1 MTLEGKTILI
11 TGAGVRLG
19 RAMAIAIARD
29 GGNIILHYNRSRKPA
44 EETQAEIESLGG
56 SAHLLQSDLGDSESA
71 QQLITEAFT
80 ISPLY
85 ALVNSASMFEP
96 LELHS
101 TSLEARELHFKV
113 NLTAPFLLSKSFA
126 AIKEANGPGR
136 IINILDWRAL

>member
-11 TGAGVRLG
+11 TGADVRLG

-85 ALVNSASMFEP
+85 ALVDSASMFES

-101 TSLEARELHFKV
+101 TSPEAWDLHIKV
-113 NLTAPFLLSKSFA
+113 NLTAPFLLSKSFT
-126 AIKEANGPGR
+126 AINNG
-136 IINILDWRAL
+136 D

>member
-85 ALVNSASMFEP
+85 ALVNSASMFES

-101 TSLEARELHFKV
+101 TSPEAWDLHIKV
-113 NLTAPFLLSKSFA
+113 NLTAPFLLSKSFT
-126 AIKEANGPGR
+126 AINNG
-136 IINILDWRAL
+136 D

>member
-85 ALVNSASMFEP
+85 ALVNSASMFES

-101 TSLEARELHFKV
+101 TSPEAWDLHIKV
-113 NLTAPFLLSKSFA
+113 NLTAPFLLSKYFT
-126 AIKEANGPGR
+126 AINNG
-136 IINILDWRAL
+136 D

>member
-85 ALVNSASMFEP
+85 ALVDSASMFES

-101 TSLEARELHFKV
+101 TSPEAWDLHIKV
-113 NLTAPFLLSKSFA
+113 NLTAPFLLSKSFT
-126 AIKEANGPGR
+126 AINNG
-136 IINILDWRAL
+136 D

>member
-11 TGAGVRLG
+11 TGADVRLG

-85 ALVNSASMFEP
+85 ALVNSASMFES

-101 TSLEARELHFKV
+101 TSPEAWDLHIKV
-113 NLTAPFLLSKSFA
+113 NLTAPFLLSKSFT
-126 AIKEANGPGR
+126 AINNG
-136 IINILDWRAL
+136 D